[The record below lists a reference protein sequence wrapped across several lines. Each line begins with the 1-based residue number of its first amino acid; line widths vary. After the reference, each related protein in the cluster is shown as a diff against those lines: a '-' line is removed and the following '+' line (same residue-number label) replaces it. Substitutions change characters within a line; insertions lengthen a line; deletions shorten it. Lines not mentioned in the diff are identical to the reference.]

1 MKGGGLSASFF
12 LCKTTKGWNERE
24 RGRGENYAGGSNEIT
39 VKFGEKHNL
48 GIYDPTT
55 GTDVVQTVKKSDKI
69 SLTMTDKPYIIQL
82 KK

>member
-1 MKGGGLSASFF
+1 MHDLF
-12 LCKTTKGWNERE
+12 LYLLDGTFCLVVW
-24 RGRGENYAGGSNEIT
+24 GENYAGGSNEIT
-39 VKFGEKHNL
+39 VKFGKKHNL